1 MPDAHDPYLEL
12 CVGYALDALDAD
24 ELERFEAHL
33 RVGCAACAREVRN
46 ARDGAA
52 ALAATVPSVAPP
64 PAARARLLR
73 ALRAAQLSSA
83 IAPEI
88 RVAETGAGL
97 RRLRPF
103 GLVSLSGWA
112 AACALGVWL
121 TLSLQQMNALK
132 SDITGLAIERDRL
145 EKERRWAGVLTSPSS
160 QMVVLLPTEDDL
172 KEVKAHL
179 VYDEQQQ
186 MAAIVFLNLPAQADK
201 DFQLWAIRDGKPSSL
216 GLVAASDGG
225 YQVVRLDAFPST
237 DGLSAIAVSL
247 EEKGGAPTPNAPQ
260 GRVVMMGKVP

>member
-1 MPDAHDPYLEL
+1 MDAHDQYLEL
-12 CVGYALDALDAD
+12 CVGYALDALDVD
-24 ELERFEAHL
+24 ELERFETHL
-33 RVGCAACAREVRN
+33 RGGCAACAREVRN

-52 ALAATVPSVAPP
+52 ALAATVAPVAPP
-64 PAARARLLR
+64 PEVRARLLR
-73 ALRAAQLSSA
+73 AMRAAQLSSD
-83 IAPEI
+83 IAPEK
-88 RVAETGAGL
+88 RAAQSVALL
-97 RRLRPF
+97 RRRRSF
-103 GLVSLSGWA
+103 GLVSVTGWA
-112 AACALGVWL
+112 AACALAIWL
-121 TLSLQQMNALK
+121 TIALQQLSALK
-132 SDITGLAIERDRL
+132 TDNASLAIERDRL
-145 EKERRWAGVLTSPSS
+145 EKERRWADVLTSPSS

-186 MAAIVFLNLPAQADK
+186 MAAIVFLNLPAHVDK

-216 GLVAASDGG
+216 GLVAATDGG